1 MAAYLIYFTFF
12 VLYNLFVIFYL
23 FFIFLLFSSAQL
35 LKFSIFFF
43 GFYSSMRHIISFDL
57 LSEKLRF
64 YYFRIRFMPSTFHK
78 HQANIHIHIFRHS
91 YIHILIHPNSNRF
104 HLCAFFHFPFHFA
117 IRLYRATHQPCSSPS
132 LSHSSLYV
140 LMPRRH
146 TIPSY
151 IIHIHYA
158 RPIIV
163 LSATSNICCVCKNKN
178 RFIVTCRENHEYI
191 YYIYAREFPNNIG
204 SFLLPGVAHQR

>member
-12 VLYNLFVIFYL
+12 VLYNLFVLFYL

-117 IRLYRATHQPCSSPS
+117 IRLYRATHQPCSSSSLSLSLILVCMYSCPVVILFHHTLYIFIMLDPS
-132 LSHSSLYV
+132 LFCLPHRTFVVSVKTRTVSLSRAVKTMNIY
-140 LMPRRH
+140 
-146 TIPSY
+146 TIY
-151 IIHIHYA
+151 MQDNFRI
-158 RPIIV
+158 
-163 LSATSNICCVCKNKN
+163 T
-178 RFIVTCRENHEYI
+178 
-191 YYIYAREFPNNIG
+191 
-204 SFLLPGVAHQR
+204 